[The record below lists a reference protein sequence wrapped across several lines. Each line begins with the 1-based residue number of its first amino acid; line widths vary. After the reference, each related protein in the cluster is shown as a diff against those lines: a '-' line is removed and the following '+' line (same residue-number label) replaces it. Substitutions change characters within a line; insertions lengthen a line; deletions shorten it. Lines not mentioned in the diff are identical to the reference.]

1 MKKWMYLVCC
11 LAVLAACKSK
21 KTAKSTTP
29 KTEVKTSKISPE
41 KIDQTQLNLAYN
53 LGRRV
58 LLTCNTSK
66 FKPFTDEEA
75 TAEVIRNTT
84 EERLTKTCHNF
95 RLKYGEFKD
104 LQFIEVVRDKT
115 NKLNIYRFKAGYEK
129 KIANKEL
136 RVSVNEKNQVAAIK
150 SLDWKNA
157 F

>member
-11 LAVLAACKSK
+11 LAVLAACKSN
-21 KTAKSTTP
+21 KTAKSTTA